1 MLRFLFIIFL
11 FYAVSAQAQTTAGTR
26 IFDFLHYS
34 GHAQATALGG
44 TNISHLQE
52 DIGMIWQNPALLRAA
67 QNGAAELGF
76 SAFYGGIKQYALTA
90 GFHIPRAE
98 LTAAIGI
105 NYFDYGTIDQ
115 TDIAGTIFGSFHP
128 ADYIVQATVS
138 RQYESRWHYGI
149 NLKYIGSEY
158 GPFRSNGLAIDAG
171 ITYTDSA
178 KLLQAGITLKH
189 MGWQINPYAG
199 AERDALPFDLQIG
212 ISKKLANAPVQ
223 FSLTAHRL
231 SEFPLKETLPASG
244 ESRQRSLT
252 ERMWLH
258 LIMATQV
265 TLANRVELTLAYHP
279 LRRNELIPARSAGGF
294 TGLSFG
300 AGVLFNRLKIRYAAG
315 FYQANTPW
323 HQLGLGLRLQDFL

>member
-1 MLRFLFIIFL
+1 MLRFPFIIFL
-11 FYAVSAQAQTTAGTR
+11 FYAASATAQTTAGTR
-26 IFDFLHYS
+26 IFDFLQYS

-44 TNISHLQE
+44 TNISHIQE
-52 DIGMIWQNPALLRAA
+52 DIGMIWQNPALLRPA
-67 QNGAAELGF
+67 QSGAADMGF
-76 SAFYGGIKQYALTA
+76 SAFYGGIKQYALTT
-90 GFHIPRAE
+90 GFHIPRAA

-115 TDIAGTIFGSFHP
+115 TDIAGNIFGSFHP
-128 ADYIVQATVS
+128 ADYIIQATVS

-178 KLLQAGITLKH
+178 NLWQAGITLKH

-199 AERDALPFDLQIG
+199 ADRDGLPFDLQLG
-212 ISKKLANAPVQ
+212 ISKKLANAPLQ

-231 SEFPLKETLPASG
+231 PEFPIKNASPASG
-244 ESRQRSLT
+244 ESRRTTLAESML
-252 ERMWLH
+252 LH
-258 LIMATQV
+258 IIMATQV

-279 LRRNELIPARSAGGF
+279 LRRKELVIARSAGGF
-294 TGLSFG
+294 TGLSIG
-300 AGVLFNRLKIRYAAG
+300 AGVMFNRLRIRYAAG
-315 FYQANTPW
+315 FYQANSPW
-323 HQLGLGLRLQDFL
+323 HQVGLGLRLHDFL